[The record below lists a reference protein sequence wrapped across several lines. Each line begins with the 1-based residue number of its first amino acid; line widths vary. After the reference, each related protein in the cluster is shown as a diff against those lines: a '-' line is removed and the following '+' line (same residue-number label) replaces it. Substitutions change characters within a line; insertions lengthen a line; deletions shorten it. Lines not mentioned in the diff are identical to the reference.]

1 MTERAGLPLF
11 VREALEPDARE
22 AAANEALSSESDV
35 GAGEASPHFALDL
48 ERSFLTLER
57 ALETSRVA
65 DVGADDNAPELHRGL
80 ERLEQA
86 VSQPPHRYA
95 PFYARAAELFDLS
108 EDAVI
113 AELARLRDPGAWKFA
128 GLPGISHVSV
138 TGGPRVK
145 TAEVLFVRFKPGVYF
160 PRHQHTGLERVLVL
174 EGSYEDSHGLLHRPG
189 ELREWASG
197 TDHSFRVG
205 ADAPCIFASVVFG
218 RRFEA
223 WPLRALATLLG
234 R

>member
-11 VREALEPDARE
+11 VREALEADARE
-22 AAANEALSSESDV
+22 AGADVGGSAASQHLASDV
-35 GAGEASPHFALDL
+35 
-48 ERSFLTLER
+48 ERGLLTLER
-57 ALETSRVA
+57 ALDSSRAA
-65 DVGADDNAPELHRGL
+65 DRGASDSPQELHRGL
-80 ERLEQA
+80 ERLEQTLSHA
-86 VSQPPHRYA
+86 PHRYA

-128 GLPGISHVSV
+128 GLPGISHVGVS
-138 TGGPRVK
+138 GGPRVK
-145 TAEVLFVRFKPGVYF
+145 PAETLFVRFKPGVYF
-160 PRHQHTGLERVLVL
+160 PQHQHTGLERVLVL

-205 ADAPCIFASVVFG
+205 ADTCIFASVVFG
-218 RRFEA
+218 RRFGA
-223 WPLRALATLLG
+223 WPLRALAALLG